1 VRAGVF
7 PQPPYPSP
15 SPHPPTPV
23 PATPGSA
30 VALAGPTA
38 QTLIGEWIDHSA
50 ERPVQR
56 VIAHA
61 SREVK
66 QLLDEGIAYER
77 VRTGLAEWA
86 SKGQHPSTIPS
97 FVSAVGNRRATNGK
111 QAETDDLFSR
121 AMVRAQERDREAA
134 GQ

>member
-1 VRAGVF
+1 
-7 PQPPYPSP
+7 
-15 SPHPPTPV
+15 
-23 PATPGSA
+23 
-30 VALAGPTA
+30 
-38 QTLIGEWIDHSA
+38 
-50 ERPVQR
+50 

-121 AMVRAQERDREAA
+121 AMVRAQERDRETA